1 MTNCTR
7 RRGNGFTLVELLVV
21 LVILGMIA
29 MFAAP
34 RVIKDLSGAKTDAAK
49 IHIENLAATLDL
61 YRLEVGHYPNDE
73 EGLEALVE
81 RPPGVETWNGPY
93 IKKSA
98 MLMDPWGNLY
108 IYQFP
113 GEHGEYDLYSFGADQ
128 AEGGE
133 GEQQDITSW

>member
-1 MTNCTR
+1 MTNYTC
-7 RRGNGFTLVELLVV
+7 RRGNGFTLVELLIV

-34 RVIKDLSGAKTDAAK
+34 RVIKYLSSAKTDAAK

-81 RPPGVETWNGPY
+81 RPPGVEKWNGPY

>member
-1 MTNCTR
+1 MTNCTCR
-7 RRGNGFTLVELLVV
+7 RDNGFTLVELLVV
-21 LVILGMIA
+21 LALLGMIA
-29 MFAAP
+29 LFAAP
-34 RVIKDLSGAKTDAAK
+34 RVIKYLSGAKTDAAK

-73 EGLEALVE
+73 EGIEALVE
-81 RPPGVETWNGPY
+81 RPPGVEKWNGPY

-98 MLMDPWGNLY
+98 MLKDPWGNLY
-108 IYQFP
+108 IYRFP